1 MSALWLGWMWLAA
14 CGGDDS
20 PGDGPSSVGESA
32 STATTADT
40 ADTDDTDDTTPTPTE
55 TSVEA
60 LLVALSNRGI
70 DANEGHISFTAADDC
85 CAWDT
90 CLHINPGAEYATY
103 ALPPGPGEYIGDR
116 NPDEL
121 GRILSWRLREDEA
134 VIYVG
139 PPPPGTAYTS
149 FRTYIHDV
157 AAVGGGR
164 AMSFANL
171 GDSLNQLVWDVNP
184 DGTLIVVTTANQ
196 ETLDR
201 VRDAA
206 AAVGWP
212 VVSVDGIPGAIPD
225 MGLDQAADT
234 YHTTLRMVGL
244 DRAVVDPW
252 IAAPTAQVF
261 RLTPD
266 QPLSLGVLELGSRA
280 PASLPPLDDDLS
292 PLEGAIAATFPEHDA
307 ASLALEPLQPPDEGL
322 CWAGCNRDV
331 SYRVSTPALVTDDE
345 ILVAYGVDPAS
356 VGRVTWTAVVMHGM
370 GNSDSAGAFGT
381 ADLAGTARSYL
392 PGAPEGHYAVAFS
405 RDCTDVPNCT
415 TIPDTCPGIDP
426 DEEARIVWRH
436 YLDPVTG
443 TFAPYENLGTQG
455 ILRLTPRKN

>member
-212 VVSVDGIPGAIPD
+212 VV
-225 MGLDQAADT
+225 AAV
-234 YHTTLRMVGL
+234 LVL
-244 DRAVVDPW
+244 VLVDPSPHRPPW
-252 IAAPTAQVF
+252 A
-261 RLTPD
+261 
-266 QPLSLGVLELGSRA
+266 RA
-280 PASLPPLDDDLS
+280 PQQRWCTSSLRVESVCVVRAWSSLLCVTALQSVRPAPMDGLWALFCFQVDALS
-292 PLEGAIAATFPEHDA
+292 I
-307 ASLALEPLQPPDEGL
+307 
-322 CWAGCNRDV
+322 
-331 SYRVSTPALVTDDE
+331 
-345 ILVAYGVDPAS
+345 
-356 VGRVTWTAVVMHGM
+356 
-370 GNSDSAGAFGT
+370 
-381 ADLAGTARSYL
+381 
-392 PGAPEGHYAVAFS
+392 
-405 RDCTDVPNCT
+405 
-415 TIPDTCPGIDP
+415 
-426 DEEARIVWRH
+426 
-436 YLDPVTG
+436 
-443 TFAPYENLGTQG
+443 
-455 ILRLTPRKN
+455 